1 MVCCDIFA
9 LCCVF
14 FLSIFSG
21 LIFLMVCSPLGKSF
35 SSMFLGGLTF
45 LMVYSPLAKISSSM
59 FLVVCF

>member
-1 MVCCDIFA
+1 